1 MLTEQLEK
9 LTHAHN
15 ELENVKID
23 FEEKLAKHVKRVKEL
38 EYECED

>member
-9 LTHAHN
+9 LTRAHN
-15 ELENVKID
+15 ELETVKID
-23 FEEKLAKHVKRVKEL
+23 FEERLTKQVKRTKEL

>member
-1 MLTEQLEK
+1 MLTEQLEQ

-15 ELENVKID
+15 QLENVKID
-23 FEEKLAKHVKRVKEL
+23 FEERLAKEHKKAKEL